1 MARKNNEIDMTQGP
15 IFKNLLILAL
25 SVMATSIVQQLF
37 NTADLL
43 VVGHWGEDG
52 SIGSVGACSSLI
64 NLMINFFIG
73 LSAGSGIVMAR
84 HYGAKN
90 TEEASKCVHTAVC
103 LSFLGGIFL
112 AVVAWFAAR
121 PLLTLLDT
129 PTENNVLEGAVTY
142 MRVYFLGMPF
152 IMLFN
157 FCSSILRAVGDA
169 KRTFVYIIQSGVINV
184 ILNLIFVIVFKMN
197 VAGVALATTIAQG
210 YCAVRCIIC
219 FLRYDG
225 VLRLQIKKLRIYKDA
240 LKDVAKLG
248 IPSGIQS
255 SLFSFANVF
264 IQSSVNSLGAA
275 AVAGAAAAQN
285 IEYYLFF
292 SSDGVTNALLNHTSQ
307 NFGANKPDRIKK
319 AAFYSS
325 AMIMVASGV
334 IGVLVIIFGKNLL
347 ALYNVV
353 DPVEV
358 KFGLERMNIMAAT
371 QFLGGLMNVTAS
383 LLRGMFKPVPAMVF
397 SIAGIC
403 GVRLLWIAT
412 VFAKYNTLTVL
423 FWSYPI
429 SWALSFV
436 AQGIMAVYYFKKFK
450 NNVKMLEQANAVT
463 A

>member
-1 MARKNNEIDMTQGP
+1 MSRKNNEVDMTQGP
-15 IFKNLLILAL
+15 IFKNMLILAL

-43 VVGHWGEDG
+43 VVGQFGEKG
-52 SIGSVGACSSLI
+52 GIASVGACSSLI
-64 NLMINFFIG
+64 NLMINLFIG

-103 LSFLGGIFL
+103 LSVAGGTIL
-112 AVVAWFAAR
+112 AIVAWFAAR

-129 PTENNVLEGAVTY
+129 PTENNVLNGAVTY
-142 MRVYFLGMPF
+142 MRIYFLGMPF
-152 IMLFN
+152 VLLFN

-169 KRTFVYIIQSGVINV
+169 KRTFVYIIQSGFINV
-184 ILNLIFVIVFKMN
+184 VLNLVFVIVFKMN

-210 YCAVRCIIC
+210 YCAVRCIMC
-219 FLRYDG
+219 FLGYDG
-225 VLRLQIKKLRIYKDA
+225 VLKLYPKKLRIYKES
-240 LKDVAKLG
+240 LIDVAKLG

-264 IQSSVNSLGAA
+264 IQSSVNSLGSA

-285 IEYYLFF
+285 IEYYIFF

-307 NFGANKPDRIKK
+307 NFGANKPERIKK
-319 AAFYSS
+319 AAFY
-325 AMIMVASGV
+325 AIFMIMASSCT
-334 IGVLVIIFGKNLL
+334 IGALAVVFGEKLL
-347 ALYNVV
+347 AIYNVV

-358 KFGLERMNIMAAT
+358 KFGLERMTIIAST

-383 LLRGMFKPVPAMVF
+383 LLRGMFKPMPAMIF

-412 VFAKYNTLTVL
+412 AFAKYHTLTVL
-423 FWSYPI
+423 FLSYPI
-429 SWALSFV
+429 SWALSFA
-436 AQGIMAVYYFKKFK
+436 AQGIMAIYFYKKFSK
-450 NNVKMLEQANAVT
+450 NVKMLKVTNAVT
-463 A
+463 V

>member
-1 MARKNNEIDMTQGP
+1 MTQGP
-15 IFKNLLILAL
+15 IFKNLLVLAL

-43 VVGHWGEDG
+43 VVGQFGEKG
-52 SIGSVGACSSLI
+52 GIASVGACSSLI

-90 TEEASKCVHTAVC
+90 TEEASKCLHTAVC
-103 LSFLGGIFL
+103 LSFVGGVFL
-112 AVVAWFAAR
+112 AIVAWFVAR

-142 MRVYFLGMPF
+142 MRIYFLGMPF

-169 KRTFVYIIQSGVINV
+169 KRTFVYIIQSGFINV
-184 ILNLIFVIVFKMN
+184 VLNLVFVIVLKMN
-197 VAGVALATTIAQG
+197 VAGVALATTISQG
-210 YCAVRCIIC
+210 YCAVRCIVC
-219 FLRYDG
+219 FLGYDG
-225 VLRLQIKKLRIYKDA
+225 VLKLYPKKLHIYKDA
-240 LKDVAKLG
+240 LLDVAKLG

-255 SLFSFANVF
+255 SLFSFSNVF
-264 IQSSVNSLGAA
+264 IQSSVNSLGSA
-275 AVAGAAAAQN
+275 AVSGAAAAQN
-285 IEYYLFF
+285 IEYYVFF
-292 SSDGVTNALLNHTSQ
+292 PSDGVTNALLNHTSQ
-307 NFGANKPDRIKK
+307 NFGAEKPERIKK
-319 AAFYSS
+319 AAYYSII
-325 AMIMVASGV
+325 MIMVTSCT
-334 IGVLVIIFGKNLL
+334 IGALVVIFGKQLL

-358 KFGLERMNIMAAT
+358 KFGLERMVIIAST

-383 LLRGMFKPVPAMVF
+383 LLRGMFKPMPAMVF

-412 VFAKYNTLTVL
+412 AFAKHHTLTVL
-423 FWSYPI
+423 FLSYPI

-436 AQGIMAVYYFKKFK
+436 AQGIMAVYYFKKYSK
-450 NNVKMLEQANAVT
+450 NVKMLKQANALT